1 MTDYPFTT
9 ADLEALKAWD
19 TPTICNGLEIVSP
32 ERRATGFTVEPMI
45 VVDRKLP
52 PTVGLARTGLIRA
65 KERPRGPIPRREDW
79 YEYVEAPVF
88 RQLPSSRTWTT
99 VPAWRFLGRGA
110 NDRTCRPRITAVAFI
125 LALSLRLPLKSRL
138 APEGRWKER
147 ADYPGVGLPG
157 RTLGVI
163 GLGGIGRELARLMRP
178 YEMKILAA
186 DPYVDTVVPGLQKL
200 AMGFGGE
207 RIAA

>member
-99 VPAWRFLGRGA
+99 VPDW
-110 NDRTCRPRITAVAFI
+110 RPRADGRSARTIPA
-125 LALSLRLPLKSRL
+125 LACRDARL
-138 APEGRWKER
+138 A
-147 ADYPGVGLPG
+147 
-157 RTLGVI
+157 
-163 GLGGIGRELARLMRP
+163 
-178 YEMKILAA
+178 
-186 DPYVDTVVPGLQKL
+186 
-200 AMGFGGE
+200 
-207 RIAA
+207 